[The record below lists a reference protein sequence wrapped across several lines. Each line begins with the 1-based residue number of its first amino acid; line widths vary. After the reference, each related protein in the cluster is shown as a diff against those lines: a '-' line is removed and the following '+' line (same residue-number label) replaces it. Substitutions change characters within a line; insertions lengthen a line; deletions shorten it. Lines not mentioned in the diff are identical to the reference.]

1 MTTPTPTPKR
11 PAVELDDDVAWYL
24 QCSPSIMG
32 ETSGYG
38 AFVAA
43 LERGTV
49 RRGGVANIDIYSDR
63 QIGWGPEERLGE
75 IERARRLRA
84 VWQRLSSE
92 DQDILCLRY
101 TTRSEWPPGVVSRF
115 GQLAAIALYLAPD
128 RSKVLRACECPATP
142 HALSVIDGALRR
154 AERANRRAHEAWRQ
168 ARNERYQEWVAEQE
182 QLEAM
187 RWRAA

>member
-1 MTTPTPTPKR
+1 MTGHESKSHSPKPR
-11 PAVELDDDVAWYL
+11 QSAEYDDDVAWYL
-24 QCSPSIMG
+24 QCSPSVMG

-84 VWQRLSSE
+84 VWQRLSPE
-92 DQDILCLRY
+92 DQDILCL
-101 TTRSEWPPGVVSRF
+101 
-115 GQLAAIALYLAPD
+115 
-128 RSKVLRACECPATP
+128 
-142 HALSVIDGALRR
+142 
-154 AERANRRAHEAWRQ
+154 
-168 ARNERYQEWVAEQE
+168 
-182 QLEAM
+182 
-187 RWRAA
+187 